1 MKSRQ
6 FIWLLLF
13 STALNLNSFASN
25 TTCDEPTTTK
35 KVFILIRS
43 EQNQNQLEKFKEQ
56 INTDLMLQ
64 NVAVEIETYRRSEPL
79 PQAKIFKTAYSGN
92 YDVLLLIEQVA
103 KYTIDNRVTNSIIKM
118 GGKYKI
124 RSYNLKETPYT
135 WVDHGDSNCN
145 ISVDL
150 SLKAFTEKILATID
164 VKPSMTPEY
173 SESVLATNNNIDK
186 DLLLYYDL
194 LEQIKEQRKK
204 TRILL
209 FEVQELKNKLKSKS
223 NSHRN
228 IAQLKLK

>member
-13 STALNLNSFASN
+13 STALNLNSFALNNS
-25 TTCDEPTTTK
+25 CDESTATK

-64 NVAVEIETYRRSEPL
+64 NVAVEFETYRRSEPL
-79 PQAKIFKTAYSGN
+79 PQAKIFKTAYSGD
-92 YDVLLLIEQVA
+92 YDVLLLIEQIA
-103 KYTIDNRVTNSIIKM
+103 KFTIDNRVTNSIIKM
-118 GGKYKI
+118 GGKFKI

-150 SLKAFTEKILATID
+150 SLKAFTKKILATID
-164 VKPSMTPEY
+164 VKPSTSPVY
-173 SESVLATNNNIDK
+173 SETILATNNNLDK
-186 DLLLYYDL
+186 DMLLYYDL
-194 LEQIKEQRKK
+194 LEQIENQRKK
-204 TRILL
+204 TRFLL
-209 FEVQELKNKLKSKS
+209 YKVQELKNKLKITS
-223 NSHRN
+223 NSSRN
-228 IAQLKLK
+228 LAQLKMK